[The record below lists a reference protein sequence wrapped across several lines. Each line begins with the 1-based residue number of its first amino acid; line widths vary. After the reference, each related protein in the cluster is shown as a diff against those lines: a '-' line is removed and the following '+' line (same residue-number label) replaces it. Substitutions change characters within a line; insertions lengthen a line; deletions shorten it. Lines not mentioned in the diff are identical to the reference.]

1 MITMQDIDSAIAE
14 CQGARDPDAR
24 CVTLLAA
31 LYTVKDH
38 MTEPAPQEA
47 YSYAAA
53 PAPQEGYSYAAA
65 PAHRETVRYM
75 GQSPFAQAIYGRPA
89 NDIWLLMDDLMTA
102 VRTQAPRLYDS
113 IMRQL

>member
-38 MTEPAPQEA
+38 MTAPAGRREEAFA
-47 YSYAAA
+47 YSAA
-53 PAPQEGYSYAAA
+53 PS
-65 PAHRETVRYM
+65 RDIIRYM
-75 GQSPFAQAIYGRPA
+75 GPSPFARAIYGRPA
-89 NDIWLLMDDLMTA
+89 SDVWPLMDDLMSA
-102 VRTQAPRLYDS
+102 VKTQNPRLYDA

>member
-1 MITMQDIDSAIAE
+1 VITMQDIDSAIAE

-38 MTEPAPQEA
+38 M
-47 YSYAAA
+47 SA
-53 PAPQEGYSYAAA
+53 PAERREEAFAFSTA
-65 PAHRETVRYM
+65 PARDIIRYM
-75 GQSPFAQAIYGRPA
+75 STTPFGRAIYGRQA
-89 NDIWLLMDDLMTA
+89 NDVWLLMDDLMTA
-102 VRTQAPRLYDS
+102 VKTQNPRLYDS

>member
-1 MITMQDIDSAIAE
+1 MITMQDVDAAIAE
-14 CQGARDPDAR
+14 CQGARHLSAR
-24 CVTLLAA
+24 SVELLAA
-31 LYTVKDH
+31 LYTIKDH
-38 MTEPAPQEA
+38 MAEPK
-47 YSYAAA
+47 
-53 PAPQEGYSYAAA
+53 APQEGYSYAAA